1 MKSSTHLTEQRSKDI
16 FENIKSKYILLK
28 IFENMPKRK
37 SLDIIRYNKTIK
49 KRININVKD
58 YEECSLIE
66 IEIIPF
72 KNKYGLFI
80 NIKKEQEKY
89 YHIYFDNNKEEIK
102 RNYLKENEQVKI
114 IRIIIDYQVKS
125 FEDLFDSCGC
135 VESIYFK
142 KFYRNNINN
151 MRFMFLGC
159 LLLKE
164 INLSNFN
171 TNNVT
176 NMGDM
181 FSRCSSLKR
190 LNISNFNTN
199 NVTNMRFMFHECSSL
214 EELNISN
221 FNTNNVTDMSYMF
234 SGCSSLKELNISNLN
249 INNPTNIN
257 GMFSKCSYKL
267 KMKIKSQ
274 YNNIKE
280 EVFV

>member
-66 IEIIPF
+66 IEIIPV

-80 NIKKEQEKY
+80 NIKKEEEKY

-102 RNYLKENEQVKI
+102 RNYLKEKEQVKI

-171 TNNVT
+171 INNAT
-176 NMGDM
+176 NMKGLLTGYSD
-181 FSRCSSLKR
+181 
-190 LNISNFNTN
+190 
-199 NVTNMRFMFHECSSL
+199 
-214 EELNISN
+214 ELI
-221 FNTNNVTDMSYMF
+221 
-234 SGCSSLKELNISNLN
+234 
-249 INNPTNIN
+249 
-257 GMFSKCSYKL
+257 
-267 KMKIKSQ
+267 MKIKEK
-274 YNNIKE
+274 N
-280 EVFV
+280 

>member
-1 MKSSTHLTEQRSKDI
+1 MKSFSQLTNQKSKDK
-16 FENIKSKYILLK
+16 FGNIKSNYILLK
-28 IFENMPKRK
+28 ILKNISKRK
-37 SLDIIRYNKTIK
+37 YLDIIRYNKAIK
-49 KRININVKD
+49 KRININVED
-58 YEECSLIE
+58 YEKCSLIE
-66 IEIIPF
+66 IEIIPV

-80 NIKKEQEKY
+80 NIKKEEEKY

-102 RNYLKENEQVKI
+102 RNYLKENEQIKI
-114 IRIIIDYQVKS
+114 IKIIIDYQVKS

-142 KFYRNNINN
+142 KFYRNNIDN

-234 SGCSSLKELNISNLN
+234 SGCCSLKELKISNLI
-249 INNPTNIN
+249 INNLTNIN

-280 EVFV
+280 EVFI

>member
-1 MKSSTHLTEQRSKDI
+1 MPSHQLTNQRSKDI
-16 FENIKSKYILLK
+16 FQNVKNKYILLK
-28 IFENMPKRK
+28 IFENISRRK
-37 SLDIIRYNKTIK
+37 SLDIIRYNNQIK
-49 KRININVKD
+49 NRINIKIKD
-58 YEECSLIE
+58 YEESTLIE
-66 IEIIPF
+66 IEIIPV
-72 KNKYGLFI
+72 KNKYGPFI
-80 NIKKEQEKY
+80 NIKKEDEKY
-89 YHIYFDNNKEEIK
+89 YHIYFDDNTEEIR
-102 RNYLKENEQVKI
+102 RNYLKENEQTKI
-114 IRIIIDYQVKS
+114 IKIIIDYQVKS

-142 KFYRNNINN
+142 KFYRKNINN

-176 NMGDM
+176 YMGDM
-181 FSRCSSLKR
+181 FSHCSSLKK

-199 NVTNMRFMFHECSSL
+199 NVTNMRFMFYDCSSL

-249 INNPTNIN
+249 INNLTNIN

-267 KMKIKSQ
+267 KKKIKSQ
-274 YNNIKE
+274 YNHIKE

>member
-1 MKSSTHLTEQRSKDI
+1 MKSFSQLTNQKSKDK
-16 FENIKSKYILLK
+16 FGNIKSNYILLK
-28 IFENMPKRK
+28 IIKNISKRK
-37 SLDIIRYNKTIK
+37 YLDIIRNNKAIK

-58 YEECSLIE
+58 YEECSFIE
-66 IEIIPF
+66 IEIIPV

-80 NIKKEQEKY
+80 NIKKEEEKY

-102 RNYLKENEQVKI
+102 RNYLKENEQIKI
-114 IRIIIDYQVKS
+114 IKIIIDYQVKS

-135 VESIYFK
+135 IESIYFK

-164 INLSNFN
+164 INLSNFK

-190 LNISNFNTN
+190 LNISHFNTN
-199 NVTNMRFMFHECSSL
+199 NVTNMRFMFHECSAL

-221 FNTNNVTDMSYMF
+221 FNTNNVTDMSYML

-249 INNPTNIN
+249 INNLTNIN

>member
-1 MKSSTHLTEQRSKDI
+1 MKSSTHLTEQRFKDI

-49 KRININVKD
+49 MRININVKD

-66 IEIIPF
+66 IEIIPV

-80 NIKKEQEKY
+80 NIKKEEEKY

-249 INNPTNIN
+249 INNLTNIN

>member
-28 IFENMPKRK
+28 IFENMPKRE
-37 SLDIIRYNKTIK
+37 SLDIVRYNKTIK

-66 IEIIPF
+66 IEIIPV

-176 NMGDM
+176 NMVDM

-190 LNISNFNTN
+190 LNISNFNTH

-221 FNTNNVTDMSYMF
+221 FNTNNVSDMSYMF
-234 SGCSSLKELNISNLN
+234 SGCCSLKELKISNLI
-249 INNPTNIN
+249 INNLTNIN

>member
-1 MKSSTHLTEQRSKDI
+1 MKSFSQLTNQKSKDK
-16 FENIKSKYILLK
+16 FGNIKSNYILLK
-28 IFENMPKRK
+28 ILKNISKRK
-37 SLDIIRYNKTIK
+37 YLDIIRYNKAIK
-49 KRININVKD
+49 KRININVED
-58 YEECSLIE
+58 YEKCSLIE
-66 IEIIPF
+66 IEIIPV

-80 NIKKEQEKY
+80 NIKKEEEKY

-102 RNYLKENEQVKI
+102 RNYLKENEQIKI
-114 IRIIIDYQVKS
+114 IKIIIDYQVKS

-142 KFYRNNINN
+142 KFYRNNIDN

-164 INLSNFN
+164 INLSNFK

-234 SGCSSLKELNISNLN
+234 SGCCSLKELNISNLI
-249 INNPTNIN
+249 INNLTNIN

-267 KMKIKSQ
+267 KMKNKSQ

>member
-1 MKSSTHLTEQRSKDI
+1 MKSFSQLTNQKSKDK
-16 FENIKSKYILLK
+16 FGNIKSNYILLK
-28 IFENMPKRK
+28 ILKNISKRK
-37 SLDIIRYNKTIK
+37 YLDIIRYNKAIK
-49 KRININVKD
+49 KRININVED
-58 YEECSLIE
+58 YEKCSLIE
-66 IEIIPF
+66 IEIIPV

-80 NIKKEQEKY
+80 NIKKEEEKY

-102 RNYLKENEQVKI
+102 RNYLKENEQIKI
-114 IRIIIDYQVKS
+114 IKIIIDYQVKS

-142 KFYRNNINN
+142 KFYRNNIDN

-190 LNISNFNTN
+190 LNISNFNTH

-234 SGCSSLKELNISNLN
+234 SGCCSLKELKISNLI
-249 INNPTNIN
+249 INNLTNIN

>member
-28 IFENMPKRK
+28 IFENMPKRE
-37 SLDIIRYNKTIK
+37 SLDIVRYNKTIK

-66 IEIIPF
+66 IEIIPV

-80 NIKKEQEKY
+80 NIKKEEEKY

-102 RNYLKENEQVKI
+102 RNYLKEKEQIKI
-114 IRIIIDYQVKS
+114 IKIIIDYQVKS

-249 INNPTNIN
+249 INNLTNIN

>member
-1 MKSSTHLTEQRSKDI
+1 MKSFSQLTNQKSKDK
-16 FENIKSKYILLK
+16 FGNIKSNYILLK
-28 IFENMPKRK
+28 ILKNISKRK
-37 SLDIIRYNKTIK
+37 YLDIIRYNKAIK
-49 KRININVKD
+49 KRININVED
-58 YEECSLIE
+58 YEKCSLIE
-66 IEIIPF
+66 IEIIPV

-80 NIKKEQEKY
+80 NIKKEEEKY

-102 RNYLKENEQVKI
+102 RNYLKENEQIKI
-114 IRIIIDYQVKS
+114 IKIIIDYQVKS

-142 KFYRNNINN
+142 KFYRNNIDN

-190 LNISNFNTN
+190 LNISNFNTH

-234 SGCSSLKELNISNLN
+234 SGCCSLKELNISNLI
-249 INNPTNIN
+249 INNLTNIN

>member
-1 MKSSTHLTEQRSKDI
+1 MKSFSQLTNQKSKDK
-16 FENIKSKYILLK
+16 FGNIKSNYILLK
-28 IFENMPKRK
+28 ILKNISKRK
-37 SLDIIRYNKTIK
+37 YLDIIRYNKAIK
-49 KRININVKD
+49 KRININVED
-58 YEECSLIE
+58 YEKCSLIE
-66 IEIIPF
+66 IEIIPV

-80 NIKKEQEKY
+80 NIKKEEEKY

-102 RNYLKENEQVKI
+102 RNYLKENEQIKI
-114 IRIIIDYQVKS
+114 IKIIIDYQVKS

-135 VESIYFK
+135 IESIYFK
-142 KFYRNNINN
+142 KFYRNNIDN

-190 LNISNFNTN
+190 LNISNFNTH

-221 FNTNNVTDMSYMF
+221 
-234 SGCSSLKELNISNLN
+234 LN
-249 INNPTNIN
+249 INELTNIN

>member
-1 MKSSTHLTEQRSKDI
+1 MKSSTQLTNPRSKDI

-66 IEIIPF
+66 IEIIPV

-80 NIKKEQEKY
+80 NIKKEEEKY

-234 SGCSSLKELNISNLN
+234 SGCSSLKE
-249 INNPTNIN
+249 
-257 GMFSKCSYKL
+257 
-267 KMKIKSQ
+267 
-274 YNNIKE
+274 
-280 EVFV
+280 

>member
-1 MKSSTHLTEQRSKDI
+1 MKSFSQLTNQKSKDK
-16 FENIKSKYILLK
+16 FGNIKSNYILLK
-28 IFENMPKRK
+28 ILKNISKRK
-37 SLDIIRYNKTIK
+37 YLDIIRYNKAIK
-49 KRININVKD
+49 KRININVED
-58 YEECSLIE
+58 YEKCSLIE
-66 IEIIPF
+66 IEIIPV

-80 NIKKEQEKY
+80 NIKKEEEKY

-102 RNYLKENEQVKI
+102 RNYLKENEQIKI
-114 IRIIIDYQVKS
+114 IKIIIDYQVKS

-142 KFYRNNINN
+142 KFYRNNIDN

-234 SGCSSLKELNISNLN
+234 SGCCSLKELKISNLI
-249 INNPTNIN
+249 INNLTNIN